1 MKILLLLLVSAA
13 TLLYQSEPTD
23 NAKQIIGSWQ
33 NVENPKFVHKYS
45 AETRQ
50 EFIDGDALDPVPYK
64 LQGDTLL
71 VNTGKYEYRFKISF
85 PRENTLLRLV
95 YLNPPKGQSGP
106 TEFAFKRVGM

>member
-1 MKILLLLLVSAA
+1 MKTWLVLLVT

-23 NAKQIIGSWQ
+23 YAKQIIGRWQ
-33 NVENPKFVHKYS
+33 NVESPQFVHQYT

-50 EFIDGDALDPVPYK
+50 EFIDGDALNPVPYK

-71 VNTGKYEYRFKISF
+71 INTGKYEHRFKVSF

-95 YLNPPKGQSGP
+95 YLNPPKGQNGP
-106 TEFAFKRVGM
+106 TELAFKRVGM